1 MPRSNVDLY
10 HFYKFNRF
18 FIFKQRTLKIRIY
31 DIIIRPLQT
40 VSVQTILRYPTTG
53 HKMKF
58 YSVQQILNSD
68 KSLEQ
73 EFKAA
78 EPTGTMRIGT
88 KHLFFRV
95 GLKHYA
101 IPFTEITGCFRRVR
115 AVETRLCCGRGT
127 MEMESIVVRT
137 EEGEAAEISVPG
149 RKAAVKLME
158 QLKQA
163 LPDADFAAP
172 ARRDEG

>member
-1 MPRSNVDLY
+1 M
-10 HFYKFNRF
+10 K
-18 FIFKQRTLKIRIY
+18 IY

-40 VSVQTILRYPTTG
+40 VSVQTILQYTTTG

-58 YSVQQILNSD
+58 YSVQQILNGD

-88 KHLFFRV
+88 KHLFFRA

-115 AVETRLCCGRGT
+115 AVETRLCCGRGSI
-127 MEMESIVVRT
+127 EMESIVVRT
-137 EEGEAAEISVPG
+137 EEGEAAEIGVPG

-158 QLKQA
+158 QLKKA
-163 LPDADFAAP
+163 LPDADFTAP
-172 ARRDEG
+172 ARQDEG